1 MNRIDLKI
9 ITQISIEMDRYDIEI
24 GSAFANNT
32 FKRVGSLETFLTLRF
47 GYWKELDG
55 MERIAVDNI
64 LDACNAKLMID
75 REDYD
80 DDCGWLYSYR
90 IIEK

>member
-24 GSAFANNT
+24 GSA
-32 FKRVGSLETFLTLRF
+32 KRVGSLETFLTLRF

-64 LDACNAKLMID
+64 LDACNVKLMID